1 RPPTGEGCR
10 SRRSRPAGSTP
21 PPTTASASPTR
32 TLCKP
37 CSTGIGRAQPC
48 DSPCGSP
55 NTRSE
60 RLAMSVTPTPALD
73 QVEQRALDVARATY
87 EAVRRADVLDSRDHW
102 DRFANRL
109 QSAAYAPDGGEYLA
123 QLARR

>member
-1 RPPTGEGCR
+1 
-10 SRRSRPAGSTP
+10 
-21 PPTTASASPTR
+21 
-32 TLCKP
+32 
-37 CSTGIGRAQPC
+37 
-48 DSPCGSP
+48 
-55 NTRSE
+55 
-60 RLAMSVTPTPALD
+60 MSVTPTPALD

-123 QLARR
+123 QVARRFRIPHTPGDAFLFLLSLPESEQREVLRVVRRRSNALSVLVRSERDAARNARRES